1 MLTLCGR
8 GHRILVQLDRGE
20 LVVVHRRLLRPLP
33 DRVDRRL
40 HASLAL
46 EAGQMG
52 YAVDRLDTSIGTF
65 YVWGR
70 WRDVRVL
77 LAPGSRVSSGADA
90 S

>member
-1 MLTLCGR
+1 
-8 GHRILVQLDRGE
+8 
-20 LVVVHRRLLRPLP
+20 
-33 DRVDRRL
+33 
-40 HASLAL
+40 
-46 EAGQMG
+46 
-52 YAVDRLDTSIGTF
+52 VDRLDTSIGTF